1 MRARLIG
8 ALLVFATYLLPLQA
22 EWVDSAYE
30 PKPEDGLIVQ
40 LNWVGHTLKDEN
52 GVDFSRFDPWELPLS
67 LAYGSSFVQ
76 KSITPI
82 DEIFAMSWA
91 QDLGA
96 EVNDSSA
103 PFWIWAFWSKSNGLI
118 LDSEDKSLCYMPT
131 GIGCLLPYAKH
142 FKKGAIAQD
151 KPSQSATKLHK
162 LGKDDLVFPLS
173 LTSDEKFYQVIIFPN
188 AKRIMTSK
196 YVEEAMKLAREITP
210 INAFVQKSAIKSL
223 PKGSPLVR
231 FDRAYADVPVFF
243 TPPKVIKVWQE

>member
-1 MRARLIG
+1 MRTRLIG
-8 ALLVFATYLLPLQA
+8 ALLAFAACLLPLQA

-82 DEIFAMSWA
+82 DERYAMSWA
-91 QDLGA
+91 QDLAAKAG
-96 EVNDSSA
+96 DSSA
-103 PFWIWAFWSKSNGLI
+103 PFWIWAFWSKSGNPI
-118 LDSEDKSLCYMPT
+118 TDNEDKSLCYMPT

-142 FKKGAIAQD
+142 FKQGAIAQD
-151 KPSQSATKLHK
+151 KPSQSAAKLHK
-162 LGKDDLVFPLS
+162 LGEDDLIFPLS

-196 YVEEAMKLAREITP
+196 YVEEAIKLAREITP
-210 INAFVQKSAIKSL
+210 INAFVQRSAIKSL
-223 PKGSPLVR
+223 PKGNPLVR
-231 FDRAYADVPVFF
+231 FDREYADGLVFF

>member
-1 MRARLIG
+1 
-8 ALLVFATYLLPLQA
+8 
-22 EWVDSAYE
+22 
-30 PKPEDGLIVQ
+30 
-40 LNWVGHTLKDEN
+40 
-52 GVDFSRFDPWELPLS
+52 
-67 LAYGSSFVQ
+67 
-76 KSITPI
+76 
-82 DEIFAMSWA
+82 
-91 QDLGA
+91 
-96 EVNDSSA
+96 
-103 PFWIWAFWSKSNGLI
+103 
-118 LDSEDKSLCYMPT
+118 MPT

-210 INAFVQKSAIKSL
+210 INAFVQRSAIKSL
-223 PKGSPLVR
+223 LKGNPLVR